1 MNDSR
6 GAVDQEVLNTV
17 RQLVERRLGHRI
29 APNQW
34 AALLKRNYPVPDF
47 DDFEQNEALRV
58 AVEDTVEAWK
68 DFYGDL
74 PSDDDEESAPLITPP
89 RPREG
94 EPDVTGLRRIALTAL
109 SVADARRD
117 EEVLRFRTIVLGG
130 NLLPGGERADE
141 ACRDWVYAA
150 AEDGWK
156 YYGLL
161 LEARFVADHPDKDR
175 HFHMPEPLRELYLL
189 TERLG
194 ARYDWIKGA
203 ATMFVL
209 ADVEPQVLPLRAGG
223 RVPYSW
229 LSASRINL
237 VVDPATTPAELAEFY
252 QLVRKSPAYYGGA
265 QVRPIGEK
273 ALLMA
278 AFAAKAPEDERGVA
292 LVKRWNEQYP
302 QFPYDPANPASVS
315 NFRRD
320 LRQACERLLVPKLGL
335 EARRRA
341 PRLPD
346 DAQPAEATSASA
358 PDDE

>member
-1 MNDSR
+1 MNER
-6 GAVDQEVLNTV
+6 REAADQEVLNTV
-17 RQLVERRLGHRI
+17 RQLAERRLGRRI
-29 APNQW
+29 AQNQW

-74 PSDDDEESAPLITPP
+74 PSTEEESPAVITPP
-89 RPREG
+89 PPREG
-94 EPDVTGLRRIALTAL
+94 EPDVAGLRRVAMTAL

-117 EEVLRFRTIVLGG
+117 EEVLRFRTKVLGG
-130 NLLPGGERADE
+130 NLLPGGERADG

-150 AEDGWK
+150 VEDGWK

-161 LEARFVADHPDKDR
+161 MEARFVADHPDKDR
-175 HFHMPEPLRELYLL
+175 RFPMPEPLRELYLL
-189 TERLG
+189 SERLG

-209 ADVEPQVLPLRAGG
+209 ADVEPEVLPLRAGG

-252 QLVRKSPAYYGGA
+252 QQVRKSPAYYGGA
-265 QVRPIGEK
+265 QVRPMGEK

-278 AFAAKAPEDERGVA
+278 AFAANAPEDERGVA

-302 QFPYDPANPASVS
+302 QFQYATANPTSVS

-335 EARRRA
+335 EARRRV

-346 DAQPAEATSASA
+346 GAQDAGASVPTSPDEA
-358 PDDE
+358 